1 MNGGKVFVD
10 EDDNKK
16 LVDFWEVRH
25 ARETDSMV
33 IIDVRNPKERILP
46 GAIKKTVNI
55 PCKYKKKSRIRY
67 CVIFVGIRKYPV
79 TKIYFVYNSM

>member
-1 MNGGKVFVD
+1 MHITGVSDWRINGGKVFVD

-25 ARETDSMV
+25 ARENGSMA

-46 GAIKKTVNI
+46 GAIKKTINI
-55 PCKYKKKSRIRY
+55 PCQ
-67 CVIFVGIRKYPV
+67 
-79 TKIYFVYNSM
+79 YFKLHLNYLFDFCK

>member
-33 IIDVRNPKERILP
+33 IIVRDAEENCPKLSLNEREELKRKE
-46 GAIKKTVNI
+46 AM
-55 PCKYKKKSRIRY
+55 RIQALRQASEK
-67 CVIFVGIRKYPV
+67 FVRREKQLD
-79 TKIYFVYNSM
+79 